1 MKSNPDHSKKIAQ
14 ILKFQVNE
22 KKEYRQISIPYESG
36 RLFIQLRELI
46 RCEAYGRCTWF
57 YLTGNRKLLS
67 SQNLGQYEELLAGE
81 DTASLFSFFRI
92 HHSHLIN
99 LDFIHKLNLREYSVE
114 LIDDSC
120 LGIAHRRRRP
130 FIALLKQLKML

>member
-46 RCEAYGRCTWF
+46 RCEAYGAL
-57 YLTGNRKLLS
+57 YLVLFDWESQIAFFSKLR
-67 SQNLGQYEELLAGE
+67 
-81 DTASLFSFFRI
+81 TI
-92 HHSHLIN
+92 
-99 LDFIHKLNLREYSVE
+99 
-114 LIDDSC
+114 
-120 LGIAHRRRRP
+120 
-130 FIALLKQLKML
+130 